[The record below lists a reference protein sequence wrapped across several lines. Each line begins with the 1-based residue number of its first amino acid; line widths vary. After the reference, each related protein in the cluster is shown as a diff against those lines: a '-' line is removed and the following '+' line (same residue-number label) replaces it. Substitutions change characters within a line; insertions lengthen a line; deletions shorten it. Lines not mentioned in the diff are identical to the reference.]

1 MTPRTAFLILVIGL
15 AAASCPNQCSGHGYC
30 DESEKCVCF
39 KAPGT
44 ALSQIAYVGADC
56 SQRVCPYG
64 RSHDLVRT
72 AFILRGPRARA
83 RACAAPNK
91 TLLRCCPAPHRAHA
105 PSLSPAPPHSL
116 PTF

>member
-1 MTPRTAFLILVIGL
+1 MRSAALLALLVGGAL
-15 AAASCPNQCSGHGYC
+15 AACPNQCSGHGYC

-64 RSHDLVRT
+64 RSHDLVRG
-72 AFILRGPRARA
+72 AFFIRAARA
-83 RACAAPNK
+83 RAP
-91 TLLRCCPAPHRAHA
+91 RP
-105 PSLSPAPPHSL
+105 
-116 PTF
+116 F